1 MTSRAPAGLGSA
13 GRKLWRDILAEYRL
27 SSGELAILA
36 RAAHCADRLAAI
48 DAELAGAD
56 LVIEGST
63 GSPRPNPLLASAD
76 SAERTFDT
84 LIRALALPLPD
95 EKEGKR
101 RSPTAA
107 MAARTRWNAAKVG
120 T

>member
-1 MTSRAPAGLGSA
+1 MTSRSPAGLGPQ
-13 GRKLWRDILAEYRL
+13 GRRFWRSMMAEYRF
-27 SSGELAILA
+27 SPAEVAILT
-36 RAAHCADRLAAI
+36 RAAACLDRLAAI

-63 GSPRPNPLLASAD
+63 GQPRSNPLLASAD
-76 SAERTFDT
+76 SCERTFDV
-84 LIRALALPLPD
+84 LVRALALPMPD

-107 MAARTRWNAAKVG
+107 MAARQRWNAAKVG